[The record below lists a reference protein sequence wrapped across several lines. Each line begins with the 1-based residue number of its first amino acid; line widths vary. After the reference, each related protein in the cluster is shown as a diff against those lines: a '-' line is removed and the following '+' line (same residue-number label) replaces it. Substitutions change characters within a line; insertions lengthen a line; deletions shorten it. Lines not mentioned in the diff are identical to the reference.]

1 MATIETYAKPTWL
14 YRYRSLR
21 QRGEEDNAR
30 ADSARL
36 AREID
41 ALIEGYIHCS
51 TYNQMN
57 DPMEGF
63 FRANPGGT
71 GGDDEDDFF
80 AAVRNEKMGLGIASL
95 SETWDN
101 ELMWAHYAAGFRGI
115 CVTYPTARLLSGL
128 DQHHALSRV
137 AYSERPHYLGLKDLR
152 NRDERARA
160 VLSAKSLKWAY
171 EREWRLFSPQPG
183 RACHG
188 SRGATTVYLGMR
200 MAVEDRRTIRRQL
213 KGTGIAVRRTLVDGY
228 SLKCLAARRT

>member
-1 MATIETYAKPTWL
+1 MATIETFAKPTWL

-21 QRGEEDNAR
+21 QRGEEDAR
-30 ADSARL
+30 ADPARL

-41 ALIEGYIHCS
+41 ALIDGYIHCS
-51 TYNQMN
+51 NYNRMN

-63 FRANPGGT
+63 FRAKLSGT
-71 GGDDEDDFF
+71 ANDDEDDFF
-80 AAVRNEKMGLGIASL
+80 EAVRNEKMSLGIASL

-115 CVTYPTARLLSGL
+115 CIAYPTARLLSGL
-128 DQHHALSRV
+128 DEHHALSRV
-137 AYSERPHYLGLKDLR
+137 AYSERPYYLGLKDMR

-183 RACHG
+183 RAKHG
-188 SRGATTVYLGMR
+188 SRGAVTVYLGMR
-200 MAVEDRRTIRRQL
+200 MAAEDRREIQRRL
-213 KGTGIAVRRTLVDGY
+213 KGTGIAIRRTIVDGY
-228 SLKCLAARRT
+228 SLRRLAVRQT